1 VDPLHVMH
9 QIEHSDGSIG
19 RAAEDAIFMVQ
30 KQRDGARISG
40 DLVEG
45 LAGVHVAHEH
55 SSITAREESLSD
67 YRNRVNLETHRDRQR
82 QRCERDRGSVCG
94 GRLTEERTLT

>member
-1 VDPLHVMH
+1 MDPLHVMH
-9 QIEHSDGSIG
+9 QIEDSDGSIG

-67 YRNRVNLETHRDRQR
+67 YRNRVNLDRDRDVR
-82 QRCERDRGSVCG
+82 ETVCV
-94 GRLTEERTLT
+94 EKD